1 MTRIESEKNIIKK
14 MIEIYFNNLEDDEL
28 NEDEKLELIRYC
40 SNKLDHC
47 KFGNDKPFCS
57 KCTVHCYSPE
67 MREKIKMVMRYS
79 GPRIIFYHPIVT
91 LKHILK
97 G

>member
-28 NEDEKLELIRYC
+28 NEDEKLELIRYS